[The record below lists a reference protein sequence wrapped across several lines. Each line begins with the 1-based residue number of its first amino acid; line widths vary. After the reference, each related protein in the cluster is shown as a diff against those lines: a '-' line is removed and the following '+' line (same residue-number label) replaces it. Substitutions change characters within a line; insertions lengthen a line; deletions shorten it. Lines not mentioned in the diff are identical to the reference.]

1 MSGNAVK
8 VADCAKRCL
17 HPSGGK
23 GSFCSVFIWLGQ
35 NDKCEST
42 LTSEKSSPFFE
53 GLNF

>member
-1 MSGNAVK
+1 MK

-23 GSFCSVFIWLGQ
+23 GSFCSVFILLGQ

-42 LTSEKSSPFFE
+42 LASEKPSAFFGRAKLLE
-53 GLNF
+53 PRW